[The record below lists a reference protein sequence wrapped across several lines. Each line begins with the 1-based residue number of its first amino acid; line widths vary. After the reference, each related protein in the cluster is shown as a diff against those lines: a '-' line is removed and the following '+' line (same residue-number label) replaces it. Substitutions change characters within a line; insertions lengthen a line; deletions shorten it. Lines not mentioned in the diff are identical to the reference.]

1 MVEILVAQPVLVL
14 AVLKFAAGVD
24 KEHVG
29 RRLGLVED
37 GDGGRDARSVEEVGR
52 ESDDGLDEV
61 LLDGLLADFS
71 LAGAAEQHAV
81 RNDNAHLAVFVGHLE
96 HVADEGPVALALGRN
111 AAPEAVVGVVGRL
124 VGAPLF
130 EREGRIGHDGVELH
144 QRVALLELRV
154 AQRVA
159 PADGG
164 AVETVEQHV
173 HHGQRPGAAVELLAV
188 EREVVGAYLAAR
200 LDEQGTRAARRVA
213 DARAG
218 GALGQTSQQGRN
230 LLRCKKFSS
239 LLPGVAGELLDEE
252 HIGVADDVVVLE
264 V

>member
-1 MVEILVAQPVLVL
+1 M
-14 AVLKFAAGVD
+14 GN
-24 KEHVG
+24 
-29 RRLGLVED
+29 
-37 GDGGRDARSVEEVGR
+37 
-52 ESDDGLDEV
+52 DD
-61 LLDGLLADFS
+61 
-71 LAGAAEQHAV
+71 
-81 RNDNAHLAVFVGHLE
+81 AHLAVFVGHLE

-130 EREGRIGHDGVELH
+130 EREGGIGHDGVELH

-159 PADGG
+159 PADRG

-173 HHGQRPGAAVELLAV
+173 HHGQRPGAAVELLTV
-188 EREVVGAYLAAR
+188 EREVVGAHLAAR

-218 GALGQTSQQGRN
+218 GALGQSCQQGRN
-230 LLRCKKFSS
+230 LLRREELAG
-239 LLPGVAGELLDEE
+239 LLPGVAGELLDQE
-252 HIGVADDVVVLE
+252 HVGIADDVIVLE

>member
-81 RNDNAHLAVFVGHLE
+81 GNDDAHLAVFVGHLE

-159 PADGG
+159 PADRG